1 MDTKETKSI
10 RLETFSVVMT
20 LNLEN
25 IMTGIKADQ
34 KDLQQL

>member
-10 RLETFSVVMT
+10 RFENFSVVMT
-20 LNLEN
+20 PNLEN

-34 KDLQQL
+34 IDLQQV